1 MKILLM
7 VTLMIFSVAQA
18 QELKLGDYYKA
29 EEISSLLK
37 NKYPKLQNPNCLKE
51 YLLSS
56 DYKSR
61 MKDGAQIRNVNVC
74 SRGREMRVNIHFNQ
88 MGGTQGSIGAMNTIV
103 YCLLK
108 VPVAP
113 AGCSYDY

>member
-1 MKILLM
+1 MKILLAM
-7 VTLMIFSVAQA
+7 MLSIFSVAQA

-29 EEISSLLK
+29 EEISKLLN
-37 NKYPKLQNPNCLKE
+37 NKYPKLQNPHCLKD

-61 MKDGAQIRNVNVC
+61 MNDGAQIRNVNVC
-74 SRGREMRVNIHFNQ
+74 SRGREMRINIHFNQ
-88 MGGTQGSIGAMNTIV
+88 MGGTQGSVGAINTII

-108 VPVAP
+108 VPTAES
-113 AGCSYDY
+113 GCYDY